1 MGPIANANN
10 VRGNLKLDSMQVI
23 IDGRESFNS
32 QEQAYR
38 INANNTTTTY
48 NLANYKNELFDQE
61 THLQLINNLANI
73 RNTQEMKNST
83 QAITIVVQ
91 KTKIDTF
98 LQEIF

>member
-38 INANNTTTTY
+38 INASNTTTTD
-48 NLANYKNELFDQE
+48 NLANYKNELFD
-61 THLQLINNLANI
+61 
-73 RNTQEMKNST
+73 
-83 QAITIVVQ
+83 
-91 KTKIDTF
+91 
-98 LQEIF
+98 

>member
-1 MGPIANANN
+1 VNKGQVFIPKMVIYKYNSMGPIANANN

-48 NLANYKNELFDQE
+48 NLANYKNELFD
-61 THLQLINNLANI
+61 
-73 RNTQEMKNST
+73 
-83 QAITIVVQ
+83 
-91 KTKIDTF
+91 
-98 LQEIF
+98 